1 MFKEK
6 VIHNQEKLKTFLESV
21 GLKKPEGLDYSVGI
35 YYGEKLVGT
44 GSIKGNTLQGIGIN
58 CNYQNE
64 GILGKI
70 ITHLMKK
77 SLEMGMEEIFVY
89 TKPDRIIN
97 FTSYGFKVVAK
108 GQYAALLEW
117 TQKGIEK
124 YKEKIKVLGVDGI
137 QNSSSIV
144 MNGNPFTLGH
154 LYLVKKAAAESTHLY
169 IFVVEEEAS
178 IFPFNVRYRLIK
190 EATENLDNVT
200 VIPGGQYIISSL
212 TFPSYF
218 TRDEDLVK
226 AHVDL
231 DLEVFCR
238 HIAPVLNITKRYVG
252 TEPYC
257 AVTKEYNEAMKKKLI
272 KCSIEVV
279 EVERESVGD
288 DIISA
293 SKVRELIR
301 LGRIEETKKYLPE
314 TTYNFIKSKEAEDII
329 EKIKESKSRH

>member
-6 VIHNQEKLKTFLESV
+6 VLHNQEKLKTFLESL
-21 GLKKPEGLDYSVGI
+21 GLKKPEGLDYTVGI

-58 CNYQNE
+58 CKYQNE

-77 SLEMGMEEIFVY
+77 SLEMGFEEIFVY
-89 TKPDRIIN
+89 TKPERIVN

-108 GQYAALLEW
+108 GKYAVLLEW

-124 YKEKIKVLGVDGI
+124 YKEKLKELGVNDT
-137 QNSSSIV
+137 QNTTSIV

-154 LYLVKKAAAESTHLY
+154 YYLIKKAAAESTHLY
-169 IFVVEEEAS
+169 VFVVEEEAS
-178 IFPFNVRYRLIK
+178 VFPFDIRYRLIK
-190 EATENLDNVT
+190 EGTKNLDNIT

-218 TRDEDLVK
+218 TRDEDLIK

-231 DLEVFCR
+231 DLEVFCT
-238 HIAPVLNITKRYVG
+238 HIAPLLNITKRYVG

-257 AVTKEYNEAMKKKLI
+257 PVTKEYNEGMKLKLKKCGI
-272 KCSIEVV
+272 DVV
-279 EVERESVGD
+279 EIERKSLEG

-293 SKVRELIR
+293 SKVRELIK
-301 LGRIEETKKYLPE
+301 LGKIEKTEKYLPQ
-314 TTYNFIKSKEAEDII
+314 TTYNFIKSKEAGNII
-329 EKIKESKSRH
+329 EKIRDSKSRH

>member
-6 VIHNQEKLKTFLESV
+6 VIYNQDKLKTFLESL
-21 GLKKPEGLDYSVGI
+21 GLKKPEGLDYSIGI

-58 CNYQNE
+58 CNYQNK

-77 SLEMGMEEIFVY
+77 CLEMGLEEIFVY

-97 FTSYGFKVVAK
+97 FTSYGFKLVAK
-108 GQYAALLEW
+108 GEYAVLLEW

-124 YKEKIKVLGVDGI
+124 YKEKLKDIAVDGI
-137 QNSSSIV
+137 QNTSSIV

-154 LYLVKKAAAESTHLY
+154 LYLIKKAAAESTHLY
-169 IFVVEEEAS
+169 LFVVEEEAS
-178 IFPFNVRYRLIK
+178 LFPFNVRYELIK

-218 TRDEDLVK
+218 TRDENLVK

-231 DLEVFCR
+231 DLEVFCT
-238 HIAPVLNITKRYVG
+238 HIAPGLNITKRYIG

-257 AVTKEYNEAMKKKLI
+257 PVTKEYNEAMKEKLS
-272 KCSIEVV
+272 KWGIEVI
-279 EVERESVGD
+279 EIERKSIGE

-293 SKVRELIR
+293 SKVRELIK
-301 LGRIEETKKYLPE
+301 LGKIEETKKYLPQS
-314 TTYNFIKSKEAEDII
+314 TYNFIKSKEAEDII
-329 EKIKESKSRH
+329 EKIRNSKSRH